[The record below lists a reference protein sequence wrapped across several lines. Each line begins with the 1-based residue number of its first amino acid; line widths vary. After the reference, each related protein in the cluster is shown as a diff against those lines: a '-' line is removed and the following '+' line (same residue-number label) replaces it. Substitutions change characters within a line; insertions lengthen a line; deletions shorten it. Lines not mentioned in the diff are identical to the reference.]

1 MSVAPGPLPGQVSL
15 VSLVTISERILTKSL
30 SSILCLGLF
39 SSVSMSVQTQHFSQ
53 VLHAFFTIEHVPWP
67 FQVESL
73 PGHAVN
79 DEALEELTVSFAR
92 PWGADLPEWL
102 RREKEKNP
110 PRKFRV

>member
-1 MSVAPGPLPGQVSL
+1 
-15 VSLVTISERILTKSL
+15 
-30 SSILCLGLF
+30 
-39 SSVSMSVQTQHFSQ
+39 MSVQTQHFPQ
-53 VLHAFFTIEHVPWP
+53 VFDVFFTIEHVPWP

-92 PWGADLPEWL
+92 PWGADLLEWL

-110 PRKFRV
+110 QENSGYSSFQMDRRVLHH